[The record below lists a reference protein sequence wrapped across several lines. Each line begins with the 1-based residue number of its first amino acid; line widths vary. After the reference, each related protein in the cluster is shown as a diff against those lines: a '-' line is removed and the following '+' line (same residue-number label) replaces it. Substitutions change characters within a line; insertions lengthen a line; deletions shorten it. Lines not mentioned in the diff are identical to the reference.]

1 MRPFS
6 YITLLST
13 NYIRFEANTEA
24 VVDTFTPSFGPTTGG
39 SITATP
45 GTILNLTS
53 WRASVGSN
61 TVAVVSGGIT
71 RWTVDKRWVGIGVA
85 LCAGMTG
92 GAWLALA

>member
-1 MRPFS
+1 MKSSEGQPS
-6 YITLLST
+6 CH
-13 NYIRFEANTEA
+13 NYALESIYDRLT
-24 VVDTFTPSFGPTTGG
+24 TFW
-39 SITATP
+39 SITASP
-45 GTILNLTS
+45 GTILNFSS

-71 RWTVDKRWVGIGVA
+71 RWTVDKRWVGIGVT